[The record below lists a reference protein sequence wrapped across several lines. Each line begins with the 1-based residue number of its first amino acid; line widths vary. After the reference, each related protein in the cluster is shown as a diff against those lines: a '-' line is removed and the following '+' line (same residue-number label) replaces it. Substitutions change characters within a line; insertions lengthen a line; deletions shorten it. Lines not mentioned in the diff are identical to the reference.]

1 MRRGADR
8 MVVMTH
14 GKEYSVLFKFKN
26 MNGEFN
32 QVITVANGASLEQA
46 IQKNNGTK
54 RGVEVIS
61 KVLLNEWS
69 TTGRGGK

>member
-1 MRRGADR
+1 MRRGVDR

-14 GKEYSVLFKFKN
+14 GNEYSVLFKFKN
-26 MNGEFN
+26 MHGEIN
-32 QVITVANGASLEQA
+32 QVVSVVKGETIEKA
-46 IQKNNGTK
+46 IQKKNQTK

-69 TTGRGGK
+69 VGK

>member
-1 MRRGADR
+1 MK
-8 MVVMTH
+8 T
-14 GKEYSVLFKFKN
+14 GKQYSVLFKFKN
-26 MNGEFN
+26 MHGEIN
-32 QVITVANGASLEQA
+32 QVISVKSGETLEKA

-69 TTGRGGK
+69 VGK

>member
-1 MRRGADR
+1 
-8 MVVMTH
+8 MTH
-14 GKEYSVLFKFKN
+14 GKQYSVLFKFENINTEVNLIIDVKD
-26 MNGEFN
+26 GET
-32 QVITVANGASLEQA
+32 IEKA
-46 IQKNNGTK
+46 IQKRNQTK

>member
-1 MRRGADR
+1 MK
-8 MVVMTH
+8 T
-14 GKEYSVLFKFKN
+14 GKQYSVLFKIKG

-32 QVITVANGASLEQA
+32 QVVSVAKGETIEKA
-46 IQKNNGTK
+46 IQKKNQTK

-69 TTGRGGK
+69 VGK

>member
-1 MRRGADR
+1 

-14 GKEYSVLFKFKN
+14 GKQYSVLFKFKN

-69 TTGRGGK
+69 VGK

>member
-1 MRRGADR
+1 MK
-8 MVVMTH
+8 T
-14 GKEYSVLFKFKN
+14 GKQYSVLFKIKG

-32 QVITVANGASLEQA
+32 QVVSVAKGETLENA
-46 IQKNNGTK
+46 IQKKNQTK

-69 TTGRGGK
+69 VGK

>member
-1 MRRGADR
+1 MK
-8 MVVMTH
+8 T
-14 GKEYSVLFKFKN
+14 GKQYSVLFKFKN
-26 MNGEFN
+26 MHGEIN
-32 QVITVANGASLEQA
+32 QVITVKSGETLEKA

-69 TTGRGGK
+69 VGK